1 MLKGEVMS
9 VFVIEDIKSAEVL
22 DSRGV
27 PTVACQVTL
36 DGGAVGFMQVPSGA
50 STGQYE
56 AVELRDGDS
65 ERYFG
70 KGVRQAVSNIEQTI
84 KPQLVGKRFSSLS
97 DLDKCLCELDSC
109 LQKSLLGANT
119 LLSISGAFAKAAA
132 VASRLPLYR
141 FFSSQACTLPVP
153 LMNVINGGR
162 HADNNLAIQ
171 EFMLVPHGFN
181 TFSESVRAGAEVTQ
195 HLGEVLASRYASVG
209 RGDEGGFAPDMHD
222 SREAL
227 DAILLAIDR
236 SSFGIEQIGIA
247 LDIAAS
253 EYCNGQGYFLNKSGD
268 QVYGQHQWVQYISS
282 LIDSYPIVSIED
294 IASDTDFSTWR
305 YATQQLSERVQIV
318 GDDVFVTQ
326 QARLQQGIDNGIAN
340 AVLLKPNQVGSLTE
354 MISTMDCALR
364 SHYQTI
370 ISHRS
375 GETEDALIADIAVGL
390 SCQQIKSG
398 PLRQS
403 DRLSKYNRLLW
414 IEREL
419 GSEAK
424 FAASVYN
431 RFSQVLV

>member
-1 MLKGEVMS
+1 MTNT
-9 VFVIEDIKSAEVL
+9 FVINDIKSAEVL

-65 ERYFG
+65 GRYFG
-70 KGVRQAVSNIEQTI
+70 KGVRQAVKNIEQTI
-84 KPQLVGKRFSSLS
+84 KPQLAGEAFSSLR
-97 DLDKCLCELDSC
+97 DLDKRLCELDSC
-109 LQKSLLGANT
+109 LQKSLLGANA
-119 LLSISGAFAKAAA
+119 LLAISGAFAKAAA

-141 FFSSQACTLPVP
+141 FFSDKARSLPVP

-162 HADNNLAIQ
+162 HADNHLAIQ

-181 TFSESVRAGAEVTQ
+181 TFSESVRAGAEVTRY
-195 HLGEVLASRYASVG
+195 LGEVLRARYASVG
-209 RGDEGGFAPDMHD
+209 RGDEGGFAPNMHD

-227 DAILLAIDR
+227 DAILQAIDR
-236 SSFGIEQIGIA
+236 SSFSTDQIGIA

-253 EYCNGQGYFLNKSGD
+253 EYCNDQGYFLNKSGD
-268 QVYGQHQWVQYISS
+268 QVYDQHRWVQYISS
-282 LIDSYPIVSIED
+282 LIDDYPIVSIED
-294 IASDTDFSTWR
+294 IASDVDFSTWR
-305 YATQQLSERVQIV
+305 HATQQLSERVQIV
-318 GDDVFVTQ
+318 GDDIFVTQ
-326 QARLQQGIDNGIAN
+326 QARLQQGIDNGMAN
-340 AVLLKPNQVGSLTE
+340 AVLLKPNQVGTLSE
-354 MISTMDCALR
+354 MVSTMECALR
-364 SHYQTI
+364 GNYQAI

-419 GSEAK
+419 GNEAK
-424 FAASVYN
+424 FATNVYS
-431 RFSQVLV
+431 RFSRVLG